1 VKSKGLFISFEG
13 AEAVGKSTQIKRLRK
28 RLVAEGFNVCLTR
41 EPGGTDLA
49 ENLRR
54 ILKSEDMSPLTEL
67 FLVEAGRSDHVEK
80 VIMPRL
86 KRGEIVLCDRFV
98 SSSLVYQGIVGGVN
112 LKKVAEMNELASA
125 GVTPDLCFWFDLDSS
140 ELFRRLKQRAGNKDR
155 FDSRSKSFHQKT
167 LEAYRKLARQSN
179 KPKLIRLDAE
189 QSEDLIHQEIYSK
202 VMAKLGKKKSG
213 R

>member
-1 VKSKGLFISFEG
+1 MKSKSLFISFEG
-13 AEAVGKSTQIKRLRK
+13 AEAVGKSTQIKRLKK
-28 RLVAEGFNVCLTR
+28 RLESEGFNVCLTR

-54 ILKSEDMSPLTEL
+54 ILKTKDMSPLTEL

-86 KRGEIVLCDRFV
+86 KRGDIVLCDRFV
-98 SSSLVYQGIVGGVN
+98 SSSLVYQGIVGGVD
-112 LKKVAEMNELASA
+112 LEKVNAMNHLASA
-125 GVTPDLCFWFDLDSS
+125 GLTPDLCFWFDLDSP
-140 ELFRRLKQRAGNKDR
+140 ELFRRLKRRAGNKDR

-167 LEAYRKLARQSN
+167 LAAYRKLASLSK
-179 KPKLIRLDAE
+179 KPKLTRLNAKE
-189 QSEDLIHQEIYSK
+189 SEELIHQEIYSK
-202 VMAKLGKKKSG
+202 VMAKLGKKESD